1 MCQQTDGN
9 CANTAL
15 QQRGGRAARPGG
27 TGPGFRT
34 RRGASWFPDRACTP
48 SLFIPPPCTQREGN
62 TPVGQLI
69 KRGLQGLPWS
79 QRLRLHASTA
89 GDTGLIPGPVTK
101 IVQAMRCGQEKKK
114 RGPQLWAPAGL
125 RPLVSDIRQQVG
137 PVILNKP
144 LSVKPFLETVYLHE
158 ITHPLGQGQS
168 SKEKCGQLL
177 KGCEPRTQ
185 GGRTVR

>member
-114 RGPQLWAPAGL
+114 RTPALGTS
-125 RPLVSDIRQQVG
+125 R
-137 PVILNKP
+137 
-144 LSVKPFLETVYLHE
+144 LETVSLRHQTAGRACDSE
-158 ITHPLGQGQS
+158 QA
-168 SKEKCGQLL
+168 
-177 KGCEPRTQ
+177 TQ
-185 GGRTVR
+185 CQTVSGDCLPA